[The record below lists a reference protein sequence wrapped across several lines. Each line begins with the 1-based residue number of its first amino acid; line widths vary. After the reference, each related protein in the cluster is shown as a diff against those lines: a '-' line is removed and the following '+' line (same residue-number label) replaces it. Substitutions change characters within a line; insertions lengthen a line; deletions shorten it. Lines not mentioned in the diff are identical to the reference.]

1 MRHQL
6 WKGIA
11 AGVLLLS
18 HSGIMAEAREAE
30 PLQILEVDMQHMG
43 EPWQNEEWVNDPV
56 VIRVKTNRL
65 EDVQLGCSR
74 STGPPQQ
81 WHGSLCLQE
90 GGDWFLFAR
99 DEEGEVSAPLLLQDL
114 RIDGE
119 APEYGWENLI
129 VERDWKTQTGS
140 FRRDLARDAAQGI
153 TSLRM
158 RRSDEAWQEVGEE
171 TVYFQGNEI
180 ITFQA
185 EDAAGNVSETTLT
198 FCSVDDQAPEL
209 DISFAQPQI
218 SAVVQ
223 QADIVLRDAHPDE
236 KAGYALLE
244 KDGVSQ
250 RIDLCWQE
258 CADGLMAR
266 LHVEGEG
273 SYRLT
278 VIAADRSGNQSEE
291 TVSFIIDEHAPIID
305 HQFAQQRPSCDG
317 PLRLK
322 IRVQEEN
329 FCETGVSLLGS
340 YADVPLTW
348 TEEDGWHAAELTLTQ
363 DGRYEGKVIV
373 RDMAGNVKEH
383 ALPSLV
389 VDTQKPV
396 VRIEGIDERPRAE
409 GVMNAQVTV
418 IEDDPDL
425 QSIDLCIIGSDGH
438 VQTVRPQIISQADG
452 LCLKVSDLDSRLLQ
466 DDRYTL
472 RVSVMDQA
480 GNQSEQEAFFRI
492 NRFGSLFSMSKGG
505 EEEPLVIQE
514 RNVDQIEQVQIV
526 LRMND
531 ELKVLE
537 EGRDYAL
544 HHALNAWN
552 EYAYVLDPALFQQD
566 GSYSVS
572 VLSTDAAGNRNRSSA
587 QLPMR
592 FTVDRQPPQIRS
604 LGAEDSGG
612 EKKLKLMITDAF
624 DVRDIRVTVDG
635 DQASWHKQGGVYYV
649 TLPKMTQGAQIHVE
663 AEDINGNAGRL
674 VIDGA
679 DIMEEEAGSGWAL
692 PVLVTMIAL
701 TALAY
706 GAKKARKL
714 LLFSHRF

>member
-30 PLQILEVDMQHMG
+30 LLQILEVDMQHMG

-56 VIRVKTNRL
+56 VIRVKTNRG

-74 STGPPQQ
+74 STDPPQL

-218 SAVVQ
+218 SAVPQ

-250 RIDLCWQE
+250 RIDLRWQE

-266 LHVEGEG
+266 LHV
-273 SYRLT
+273 
-278 VIAADRSGNQSEE
+278 
-291 TVSFIIDEHAPIID
+291 
-305 HQFAQQRPSCDG
+305 
-317 PLRLK
+317 
-322 IRVQEEN
+322 
-329 FCETGVSLLGS
+329 
-340 YADVPLTW
+340 
-348 TEEDGWHAAELTLTQ
+348 
-363 DGRYEGKVIV
+363 
-373 RDMAGNVKEH
+373 
-383 ALPSLV
+383 
-389 VDTQKPV
+389 
-396 VRIEGIDERPRAE
+396 
-409 GVMNAQVTV
+409 
-418 IEDDPDL
+418 
-425 QSIDLCIIGSDGH
+425 
-438 VQTVRPQIISQADG
+438 
-452 LCLKVSDLDSRLLQ
+452 
-466 DDRYTL
+466 
-472 RVSVMDQA
+472 
-480 GNQSEQEAFFRI
+480 
-492 NRFGSLFSMSKGG
+492 
-505 EEEPLVIQE
+505 
-514 RNVDQIEQVQIV
+514 
-526 LRMND
+526 
-531 ELKVLE
+531 
-537 EGRDYAL
+537 
-544 HHALNAWN
+544 
-552 EYAYVLDPALFQQD
+552 
-566 GSYSVS
+566 
-572 VLSTDAAGNRNRSSA
+572 
-587 QLPMR
+587 
-592 FTVDRQPPQIRS
+592 
-604 LGAEDSGG
+604 
-612 EKKLKLMITDAF
+612 
-624 DVRDIRVTVDG
+624 
-635 DQASWHKQGGVYYV
+635 
-649 TLPKMTQGAQIHVE
+649 
-663 AEDINGNAGRL
+663 
-674 VIDGA
+674 
-679 DIMEEEAGSGWAL
+679 
-692 PVLVTMIAL
+692 
-701 TALAY
+701 
-706 GAKKARKL
+706 
-714 LLFSHRF
+714 